1 MRWVAVVHDLLQDW
15 RLYDSMNM
23 KRNKQRQEEY
33 NFE

>member
-1 MRWVAVVHDLLQDW
+1 MVQDLLQDW

-33 NFE
+33 NFK